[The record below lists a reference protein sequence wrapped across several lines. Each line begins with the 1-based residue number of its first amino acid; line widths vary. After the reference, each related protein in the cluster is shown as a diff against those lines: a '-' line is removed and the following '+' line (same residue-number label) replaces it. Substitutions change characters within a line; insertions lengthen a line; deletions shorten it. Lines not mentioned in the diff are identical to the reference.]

1 MKKGVIILGHGSKAA
16 ESNQAFLQLA
26 QLFQNN
32 HPEDMV
38 EPAFLQLSPPD
49 LAAAMEKLVA
59 KGLKKIVVCPVFLF
73 PGNHIQEDIP
83 QALAEER
90 AKYPEVEIIFANHIG
105 VEDRIAS
112 ILSDRVK
119 EATA

>member
-16 ESNQAFLQLA
+16 ESNQAFLQLSK
-26 QLFQNN
+26 LFQSK
-32 HPEDMV
+32 HPEDIV

-49 LAAAMEKLVA
+49 LATAMEKLVA
-59 KGLKKIVVCPVFLF
+59 QGLKKIVVCPVFLF

-83 QALAEER
+83 EALAAEK
-90 AKYPEVEIIFANHIG
+90 AKYPEVEIVFANHIG
-105 VEDRIAS
+105 VEERIAS

-119 EATA
+119 EAIA